1 VPIRPNLTNVWNMD
15 NRARY
20 LRLLSEHEITQAY
33 SAVLI
38 TAVTLRPCSERT
50 VRSWLNDPAKPS
62 TRPCPAWAVVALE
75 KGIGY
80 MLRAVARRNEDQASK
95 AP

>member
-1 VPIRPNLTNVWNMD
+1 MD

-20 LRLLSEHEITQAY
+20 LRLLSAHEITQAY

-38 TAVTLRPCSERT
+38 TAVTQRPCSERT
-50 VRSWLNDPAKPS
+50 VRSWLNDPEKPS
-62 TRPCPAWAVVALE
+62 SRPCPKWAVDALE

-80 MLRAVARRNEDQASK
+80 MLRAVERRNEAQAPK